1 MPKAKLARLPSPQ
14 PPIPIP
20 LETVVYFLGGVQLL
34 EDQNGGQQR
43 PEWFEILKE
52 IIGEEGAEDAF
63 RQLQANGINPEELA
77 KGAMPF
83 PFPGGAHFGAN
94 QLKQFFTPRES
105 AVNWEAATEVAASH
119 LPSCPP
125 TSAAQAQKIRE
136 QLSVADLWLDT
147 VTTLTPITSE
157 RIAWTPR
164 EWIQATLPAWQRLTE
179 PVIANVV
186 RAFTEAI
193 EEQFER
199 QGIDPEEMKAS
210 AAIPGVGQILGPMDP
225 DSLLKNLAA
234 GLFAVQ
240 IGQAMGQIAQAA
252 FGSTDIG
259 IPLAKE
265 QIMGL
270 VPVNIANFAQDL
282 EITEEEIGQ
291 YLAVREAAHARLF
304 HSVPWLRHK
313 LSQLIAR
320 YAQEIRID
328 PEAIDRSVRDL
339 QDRLQEQF
347 GDQEGLIG
355 LPLGKFDPTNLG
367 LGLPVD
373 IFATEETATQRQAME
388 DLQTV
393 LALIEGW
400 VDEVSTRACMPNLE
414 HVIQLRELMRRR
426 RATTSPIE
434 KVLKPL
440 IGMELSPKYSRQAA
454 SLWSLLLSERGM
466 HQRDQLWSH
475 PDMIPTLQDLTDP
488 ENFVTQS
495 GKEPEKDQ
503 VDQDLDS
510 LLSGTLGWAQGL
522 TPEIDSQGD
531 RLVGSTDEDQQGQ
544 GQNQGDDYPENDS
557 PSADTGN

>member
-1 MPKAKLARLPSPQ
+1 M
-14 PPIPIP
+14 
-20 LETVVYFLGGVQLL
+20 
-34 EDQNGGQQR
+34 
-43 PEWFEILKE
+43 LKKML
-52 IIGEEGAEDAF
+52 GEEAAEDAF
-63 RQLQANGINPEELA
+63 QQLQASGIDPEKLA
-77 KGAMPF
+77 GGAMPF
-83 PFPGGAHFGAN
+83 PFPGGSGFGAS
-94 QLKQFFTPRES
+94 QLKQFFTPRKE
-105 AVNWEAATEVAASH
+105 AVNWDAAVEVAASR
-119 LPSCPP
+119 LPSFAP

-147 VTTLTPITSE
+147 VTTLSPTASE
-157 RIAWTPR
+157 RVAWTPR
-164 EWIQATLPAWQRLTE
+164 EWIQATVPAWQRLTE

-193 EEQFER
+193 AEQFER

-210 AAIPGVGQILGPMDP
+210 AAIPGIGQIIGPMDP

-240 IGQAMGQIAQAA
+240 IGQAMGQIAQVA

-265 QIMGL
+265 KIMGL

-313 LSQLIAR
+313 LSRLIAR

-347 GDQEGLIG
+347 GEQEGLVG
-355 LPLGKFDPTNLG
+355 LPLGNFDPANLG

-373 IFATEETATQRQAME
+373 IFASEETATQRQAME

-400 VDEVSTRACMPNLE
+400 VDEVSTRACMPNLA
-414 HVIQLRELMRRR
+414 HVIQLRELLRRR

-440 IGMELSPKYSRQAA
+440 IGMELRPKYSRQAA
-454 SLWSLLLSERGM
+454 SLWSLLLNEQGM
-466 HQRDQLWSH
+466 QQRDQVWSH

-488 ENFVTQS
+488 ENFVARS

-522 TPEIDSQGD
+522 TPEVDSQGD
-531 RLVGSTDEDQQGQ
+531 QLVGGNQEAETEPDGASKDQNGEDASHRDNEG
-544 GQNQGDDYPENDS
+544 ENDS
-557 PSADTGN
+557 PSADTDK

>member
-1 MPKAKLARLPSPQ
+1 MEKHS
-14 PPIPIP
+14 
-20 LETVVYFLGGVQLL
+20 GG
-34 EDQNGGQQR
+34 EQR
-43 PEWFEILKE
+43 PEWFKMLKQML
-52 IIGEEGAEDAF
+52 GEEAAEDAY
-63 RQLQANGINPEELA
+63 RQLQEHGIDPEKLT
-77 KGAMPF
+77 GGTIPLPF
-83 PFPGGAHFGAN
+83 SAGGSNAPS
-94 QLKQFFTPRES
+94 QLKHFFAPHEG
-105 AVNWEAATEVAASH
+105 AVNWQAATEVASSR
-119 LPSCPP
+119 LPSSAP
-125 TSAAQAQKIRE
+125 TSAAQAQRIRE
-136 QLSVADLWLDT
+136 QLSVADLWLDAVTTLSPT
-147 VTTLTPITSE
+147 VTT
-157 RIAWTPR
+157 RVAWTPK

-179 PVIANVV
+179 PVITNVV

-193 EEQFER
+193 GEQLER
-199 QGIDPEEMKAS
+199 QGIDREEMKAS

-265 QIMGL
+265 KIMGL
-270 VPVNIANFAQDL
+270 VPVNIAAFAKDL
-282 EITEEEIGQ
+282 DITESEVSQ
-291 YLAVREAAHARLF
+291 YIAVREAAHARLF

-320 YAQEIRID
+320 YAQEIRVD
-328 PEAIDRSVRDL
+328 GEAIDRSVRDL

-347 GDQEGLIG
+347 GEGEGAIG
-355 LPLGKFDPTNLG
+355 FPLGNFDPSNLG
-367 LGLPVD
+367 IGIPAD
-373 IFATEETATQRQAME
+373 IFAAEETDTQRQAME

-454 SLWSLLLSERGM
+454 NLWSALLSEQGM
-466 HQRDQLWSH
+466 QKRDQLWSH

-488 ENFVTQS
+488 ENFVAES
-495 GKEPEKDQ
+495 SKEPEKDQ

-522 TPEIDSQGD
+522 TPEVDSQGD
-531 RLVGSTDEDQQGQ
+531 QMMGNPHPHDHSEDGETP
-544 GQNQGDDYPENDS
+544 PEDSAPDS
-557 PSADTGN
+557 PSSDES

>member
-1 MPKAKLARLPSPQ
+1 MSEA
-14 PPIPIP
+14 
-20 LETVVYFLGGVQLL
+20 
-34 EDQNGGQQR
+34 NGQEQR
-43 PEWFEILKE
+43 PEWFQILKKML
-52 IIGEEGAEDAF
+52 GEEAAEDAF
-63 RQLQANGINPEELA
+63 QQLQANGIDPEKLA
-77 KGAMPF
+77 GTAMPF
-83 PFPGGAHFGAN
+83 PFPGGSSFGAS
-94 QLKQFFTPRES
+94 QLKHFFAPRKE
-105 AVNWEAATEVAASH
+105 AVNWDAAVEVAASR
-119 LPSCPP
+119 LPSFTP
-125 TSAAQAQKIRE
+125 TSAAQAQKVRE

-147 VTTLTPITSE
+147 ATTLSPTASE
-157 RIAWTPR
+157 RVAWTPR
-164 EWIQATLPAWQRLTE
+164 EWIQATIPAWQRLTE

-193 EEQFER
+193 AEQFER
-199 QGIDPEEMKAS
+199 QGIDTEEMKAS
-210 AAIPGVGQILGPMDP
+210 AAIPGIGQIIGPMDP

-240 IGQAMGQIAQAA
+240 IGQAMGQIAQVA

-265 QIMGL
+265 KIMGL
-270 VPVNIANFAQDL
+270 VPVNITNFAQDL
-282 EITEEEIGQ
+282 EITEEEVGQ

-313 LSQLIAR
+313 LSRLLAR

-339 QDRLQEQF
+339 QDRLQEQM
-347 GDQEGLIG
+347 GEQEGLIG
-355 LPLGKFDPTNLG
+355 LPLGNFDPANLG

-373 IFATEETATQRQAME
+373 IFASEETATQRQAME

-400 VDEVSTRACMPNLE
+400 VDEVSTRACMPNLA
-414 HVIQLRELMRRR
+414 HVIQLRELLRRR

-440 IGMELSPKYSRQAA
+440 IGMELRPKYSRQAA
-454 SLWSLLLSERGM
+454 SLWSRLLNEQGM
-466 HQRDQLWSH
+466 RQRDQVWSH

-488 ENFVTQS
+488 ESFMSQS
-495 GKEPEKDQ
+495 GEEPEKDQ

-522 TPEIDSQGD
+522 TPEVDSQGD
-531 RLVGSTDEDQQGQ
+531 QLVGGNHASENESKGSAGDQNDEDSGRTDR
-544 GQNQGDDYPENDS
+544 DDENDS
-557 PSADTGN
+557 PSAGTAK

>member
-1 MPKAKLARLPSPQ
+1 M
-14 PPIPIP
+14 
-20 LETVVYFLGGVQLL
+20 QLL
-34 EDQNGGQQR
+34 EDQNGGEQR

-63 RQLQANGINPEELA
+63 RQLQANGIDPEELA
-77 KGAMPF
+77 SGAMPF
-83 PFPGGAHFGAN
+83 PFPGGSHFGAS

-105 AVNWEAATEVAASH
+105 AVNWEAATEVAASR
-119 LPSCPP
+119 LPSASP
-125 TSAAQAQKIRE
+125 TSAAQAQKTRE

-147 VTTLTPITSE
+147 VTTLAPIASE
-157 RIAWTPR
+157 RVAWTPR

-193 EEQFER
+193 GEQFQR

-265 QIMGL
+265 KIMGL
-270 VPVNIANFAQDL
+270 VPVNIAHFAQDL
-282 EITEEEIGQ
+282 EITAAEVGQ
-291 YLAVREAAHARLF
+291 YIAVREAAHARLF

-328 PEAIDRSVRDL
+328 PEAIERSVRDL

-355 LPLGKFDPTNLG
+355 LPLGKFDPANMG

-373 IFATEETATQRQAME
+373 IFASEETATQRQAME

-400 VDEVSTRACMPNLE
+400 VDEVSTRACMPNLA
-414 HVIQLRELMRRR
+414 HVIQLRELMRRL

-454 SLWSLLLSERGM
+454 SLWSLLLAERGM
-466 HQRDQLWSH
+466 QKRDQLWSH

-488 ENFVTQS
+488 EQFVAQS

-510 LLSGTLGWAQGL
+510 LLAGTLGWAQGL
-522 TPEIDSQGD
+522 SPEVDSQGD
-531 RLVGSTDEDQQGQ
+531 QLVGNANEDERDGDQSGEE
-544 GQNQGDDYPENDS
+544 DFPENDS
-557 PSADTGN
+557 PSADTGK